1 MIFLTTN
8 DFDSTLNE
16 ALKAVLVTN
25 NASIQDAENYAI
37 AEARSYL
44 AGRFDVNTIF
54 SQSGAGRD
62 ALLVKYIVDL
72 TIYAAQ
78 TRLAPQNIPA
88 WVKQNKDS
96 AIQWFKMVAN
106 NELNPNLPTI
116 PGMTNSGTFRYGGAK
131 KVTRR
136 I

>member
-8 DFDSTLNE
+8 DFDSTLNA
-16 ALKAVLVTN
+16 ALKATLVTN

-54 SQSGAGRD
+54 TQTGAGRD
-62 ALLVKYIVDL
+62 PILVKHIIDL

-78 TRLAPQNIPA
+78 TRLAPQNIPT

-96 AIQWFKMVAN
+96 AIQWLKMVAN
-106 NELNPNLPTI
+106 NELNPDLPTI
-116 PGMTNSGTFRYGGAK
+116 PGKSNTGTFRFGGAK

-136 I
+136 F